1 MSQENSRLLERL
13 QIVSGFPPAALTT
26 ARTGDVVCLKG
37 YRRCL
42 VLFHAAIG
50 LAGEDPTI
58 TILQGT
64 DVAFG
69 TNKPL
74 DFTELYVKMDA
85 THLTDVGQWTKVT
98 RALVAGSTNTYTD
111 ATSGEQ
117 EKIWAI
123 EFKAE
128 DLDIKNDYDCIR
140 AALADTGSTASQV
153 GVIFYILGDPVN
165 SMAPEQMASAIV
177 D

>member
-1 MSQENSRLLERL
+1 MAFSENIRLLERM
-13 QIVSGFPPAALTT
+13 QIVPGFPPAALTT
-26 ARTGDVVCLKG
+26 ARTGDVVSLKG

-50 LAGEDPTI
+50 SAGEDPTI

-74 DFTELYVKMDA
+74 DFTEIFVKMDA
-85 THLTDVGQWTKVT
+85 THLSDVGQWTKVT
-98 RALVAGSTNTYTD
+98 QAASNTYTD

-117 EKIWAI
+117 EKMWAI

-128 DLDIKNDYDCIR
+128 DLDIENDYDCIR
-140 AALADTGSTASQV
+140 AALGDVGSVATQIGALYYLLSDP
-153 GVIFYILGDPVN
+153 IF
-165 SMAPEQMASAIV
+165 SKAPQDMEDAIT

>member
-1 MSQENSRLLERL
+1 MNPNTSILEQL
-13 QIVSGFPPAALTT
+13 QIVPGFPPAALTT

-58 TILQGT
+58 TLLQGT

-69 TNKPL
+69 TNKAL
-74 DFTELYVKMDA
+74 DFSTIYVKMDA
-85 THLTDVGQWTKVT
+85 TKLTDVGQWTKVT
-98 RALVAGSTNTYTD
+98 RTVTPGSTNTYTD

-117 EKIWAI
+117 EKMWAI

-128 DLDIKNDYDCIR
+128 DLDIANNYDCIR
-140 AALADTGSTASQV
+140 ASLGDTGSTASQV
-153 GVIFYILGDPVN
+153 GVIFYLLGDPVN
-165 SMAPEQMASAIV
+165 SEAPENMLSAIV

>member
-1 MSQENSRLLERL
+1 MYPNARLLEQV

-26 ARTGDVVCLKG
+26 ARTGDVVCLKN

-58 TILQGT
+58 TLLQGT

-74 DFTELYVKMDA
+74 NFTELYVKMDA

-98 RALVAGSTNTYTD
+98 QAAANTYTD

-128 DLDIKNDYDCIR
+128 DLDIDNGYDCIR
-140 AALADTGSTASQV
+140 AALGDTGSTASQV
-153 GVIFYILGDPVN
+153 GVIFYILGDPWFTV
-165 SMAPEQMASAIV
+165 APENMPSAII